1 MGLISRVASRVLRV
15 VRALFTLIALCIV
28 SAAYAAL
35 VTLSVVVAFPLGRL
49 LFAAVRFIV
58 PDFMG
63 RGEST
68 PSAHFYQNLGEAEYV
83 FNVLHVFAFT
93 FACSRTHK

>member
-1 MGLISRVASRVLRV
+1 MPFNPPPYSHLCRYGSANPGFAHTFQLIN
-15 VRALFTLIALCIV
+15 
-28 SAAYAAL
+28 
-35 VTLSVVVAFPLGRL
+35 
-49 LFAAVRFIV
+49 V

-83 FNVLHVFAFT
+83 FDVLHVFAFT